1 MSALTA
7 DRDTQR
13 RDGEQR
19 IIPVASGVKIFAGSM
34 VCYNATGYAAPAADT
49 ANFKFAGF
57 AEEYVDNS
65 GGSDGDVN
73 VRVRRGVFE
82 VVTSGAAITDIG
94 KPVFASDD
102 QTVAMSGTSNGV
114 FVGRIFAF
122 VSATSVYVDT
132 REMRACLEQADSTA
146 SDVAGLK
153 SDFNDL
159 LAKLRAAHLM
169 AAS

>member
-1 MSALTA
+1 MSALTK

-19 IIPVASGVKIFAGSM
+19 RIPVAASAKIFAGSI
-34 VCYNATGYAAPAADT
+34 VCYNATGYAAPGADT

-65 GGSDGDVN
+65 SGADGALY

-82 VVTSGAAITDIG
+82 IVTSGAAITDIG
-94 KPVFASDD
+94 KPVFATDD
-102 QTVAMSGTSNGV
+102 QTVAKSGTTNGV

-122 VSATSVYVDT
+122 VSATSVFVDT
-132 REMRACLEQADSTA
+132 REMRACLDQADSTA
-146 SDVAGLK
+146 ADVAALK
-153 SDFNDL
+153 ADFNAL
-159 LAKLRAAHLM
+159 LAKIRAAHLM
-169 AAS
+169 GA